1 MRLQKQW
8 KGHQLGLDIT
18 IMFGYYYYV
27 MCVLYICVYKP
38 QLVITNIQCV
48 SRDAEDVYF
57 IEIVAVALF
66 LELHLLGL
74 NSIITSFCEHVDL
87 Q

>member
-1 MRLQKQW
+1 
-8 KGHQLGLDIT
+8 
-18 IMFGYYYYV
+18 
-27 MCVLYICVYKP
+27 MCVLYICEYKP
-38 QLVITNIQCV
+38 QLVTTNIQCV
-48 SRDAEDVYF
+48 SRGAEDLYF
-57 IEIVAVALF
+57 IEMVAVALF